1 LVPTESGRLIFLP
14 LAKEKRREFGP
25 KIKRPE
31 KSGIKEGLAFLVW
44 AFLMQKIRRVFGGV
58 V

>member
-1 LVPTESGRLIFLP
+1 ME
-14 LAKEKRREFGP
+14 RRMGFGL
-25 KIKRPE
+25 KIRRPE
-31 KSGIKEGLAFLVW
+31 KSGRKEGLAFLVW